1 MRAYV
6 RWESRRALTRVV
18 AARNEDWWRQSM
30 ALHERRHTRV
40 KALLSSYYD
49 DDDGADASDDHD
61 GQSRTRSDG
70 SARGQGDENAHSDD
84 ESRIDLNAKTF
95 NATTYTRRI
104 TQTLGAEDAQAH
116 YVALVKD
123 LRSIESA
130 SQMLV
135 YDNYARCARAASA
148 ASALGDA
155 TSRAE
160 AQCSVLK
167 DTVSRASER
176 SRTTHRALS
185 DRREVVEQL
194 RGVRGLI
201 RGMSEALR
209 VADALSALSSDD
221 AGTSDCTDTARSE
234 RAREVI
240 MRYVESRAVIDAL
253 GGDGSTSDAFVEAKR
268 RCDALAASVAERLK
282 ARARANAIGD
292 GDGDGAECDAYG
304 LTDDA
309 CLELLGALN
318 VSQDEL
324 IDDFLASRAARLRAT
339 LMMTAD
345 ASDGGASTSQAA
357 PPLDMKAYISS
368 LNQSFLGE
376 FHAATEAFGKLFAK
390 DASSRPAL
398 VKFTKDVFAE
408 YFDVIRD
415 VFAPLIDDKTV
426 SPGSLLNP
434 KQLMCAMGTMAADLS
449 SIHRAIPEAA
459 LGDRAVEAIE
469 RAVRSRVNAA
479 FVCLERDVVRG
490 LDGALEASQSVLSP
504 SSSKSLLQCFVA
516 VSDTFLTSAR
526 SALADVEALMD
537 ERPILL
543 STWRE
548 EFACMVQGNFTN
560 LIHAL
565 VARLIVGV
573 SANPT
578 PAPNPAPLSTPLGD
592 AVKALT
598 STAAAAPPPPS
609 FMLVCARLSSFL
621 ETSAVPHIA
630 TALTKMF
637 PASAATGGGF
647 DVASAREMCASTA
660 SVLLSAYVEQR
671 AQRLGFMIRKSLTA
685 VDWSAMREPREVRP
699 LADFIAEDLDAIELE
714 CAQILDVGEI
724 AGDDV
729 DVDATQTSDDGC
741 FTRVRAT
748 QSSVICAVMKRVVKS
763 YAECVRCQIFQTKF
777 AFQQVALDA
786 QYLAERVLFRFLPS
800 GQFAVDVDE
809 RRAIE
814 ALLTEL
820 KDAIR
825 ARALDP
831 TPMDK
836 AIVNRIIAGAGRA
849 TSSESRKA

>member
-1 MRAYV
+1 
-6 RWESRRALTRVV
+6 
-18 AARNEDWWRQSM
+18 M
-30 ALHERRHTRV
+30 AHHERRHTRV

-49 DDDGADASDDHD
+49 DDDGAGASDDRD
-61 GQSRTRSDG
+61 ERSRARGDG

-95 NATTYTRRI
+95 NATTYARRI

-116 YVALVKD
+116 YVTLVKD
-123 LRSIESA
+123 LQSIESA

-167 DTVSRASER
+167 DTVARASER

-221 AGTSDCTDTARSE
+221 AGTSECTDTARSE

-339 LMMTAD
+339 LTMTAD

-390 DASSRPAL
+390 DVSSRPAL

-415 VFAPLIDDKTV
+415 VFAPLIDDKTI

-490 LDGALEASQSVLSP
+490 LDGALEASQSVLSS

-609 FMLVCARLSSFL
+609 FMLVCARLSFFL

-685 VDWSAMREPREVRP
+685 VDWSVMREPREVRP

-724 AGDDV
+724 AGDDVDV

-820 KDAIR
+820 KDSIR

>member
-1 MRAYV
+1 
-6 RWESRRALTRVV
+6 
-18 AARNEDWWRQSM
+18 M
-30 ALHERRHTRV
+30 AHHERRHTRV

-49 DDDGADASDDHD
+49 DDDGAGASDDRD
-61 GQSRTRSDG
+61 ERSRARGDG

-95 NATTYTRRI
+95 NATTYARRI

-116 YVALVKD
+116 YVTLVKD
-123 LRSIESA
+123 LQSIESA

-167 DTVSRASER
+167 DTVARASER

-221 AGTSDCTDTARSE
+221 AGTSECTDTARSE

-339 LMMTAD
+339 LTMTAD

-390 DASSRPAL
+390 DVSSRPAL

-415 VFAPLIDDKTV
+415 VFAPLIDDKTI

-490 LDGALEASQSVLSP
+490 LDCALEASESVSSP

-609 FMLVCARLSSFL
+609 FMLVCARLSFFL

-685 VDWSAMREPREVRP
+685 VDWSVMREPREVRP

-724 AGDDV
+724 AGDDVDV

-820 KDAIR
+820 KDSIR

>member
-1 MRAYV
+1 
-6 RWESRRALTRVV
+6 
-18 AARNEDWWRQSM
+18 M
-30 ALHERRHTRV
+30 AHHERRHTRV

-49 DDDGADASDDHD
+49 DDDGAGASDDRD
-61 GQSRTRSDG
+61 ERSRARGDG

-95 NATTYTRRI
+95 NATTYARRI

-116 YVALVKD
+116 YVTLVKD
-123 LRSIESA
+123 LQSIESA

-167 DTVSRASER
+167 DTVARASER

-221 AGTSDCTDTARSE
+221 AGTSECTDTARSE

-339 LMMTAD
+339 LTMTAD

-415 VFAPLIDDKTV
+415 VFAPLIDDKTI

-490 LDGALEASQSVLSP
+490 LDCALEASESVSSP

-526 SALADVEALMD
+526 SVLADVEALMD

-685 VDWSAMREPREVRP
+685 VDWSVMREPREVRP

-724 AGDDV
+724 AGDDVDV

-820 KDAIR
+820 KDSIR

>member
-1 MRAYV
+1 
-6 RWESRRALTRVV
+6 
-18 AARNEDWWRQSM
+18 M
-30 ALHERRHTRV
+30 AHHERRHTRV

-49 DDDGADASDDHD
+49 DDDGAGASDDRD
-61 GQSRTRSDG
+61 ERSRARGDG

-95 NATTYTRRI
+95 NATTYARRI

-160 AQCSVLK
+160 AQCSGLK
-167 DTVSRASER
+167 DTVARASER

-221 AGTSDCTDTARSE
+221 AGTSECTDTARSE

-268 RCDALAASVAERLK
+268 RCEALAASVAERLK

-390 DASSRPAL
+390 DAASRPAL

>member
-1 MRAYV
+1 
-6 RWESRRALTRVV
+6 
-18 AARNEDWWRQSM
+18 M
-30 ALHERRHTRV
+30 AHHERRHTRV

-49 DDDGADASDDHD
+49 DDDGAGASDDRD
-61 GQSRTRSDG
+61 ERSRARGDG

-95 NATTYTRRI
+95 NATTYARRI

-116 YVALVKD
+116 YVTLVKD
-123 LRSIESA
+123 LQSIESA

-167 DTVSRASER
+167 DTVARASER

-221 AGTSDCTDTARSE
+221 AGTSECTDTARSE

-339 LMMTAD
+339 LTMTAD

-390 DASSRPAL
+390 DVSSRPAL

-415 VFAPLIDDKTV
+415 VFAPLIDDKTI

-490 LDGALEASQSVLSP
+490 LDGALEASQSVLSS

-609 FMLVCARLSSFL
+609 FMLVCARLSFFL

-685 VDWSAMREPREVRP
+685 VDWSVMREPREVRP

-820 KDAIR
+820 KDSIR

>member
-1 MRAYV
+1 
-6 RWESRRALTRVV
+6 
-18 AARNEDWWRQSM
+18 M
-30 ALHERRHTRV
+30 AHHERRHTRV

-49 DDDGADASDDHD
+49 DDDGAGASDDRD
-61 GQSRTRSDG
+61 ERSRARGDG

-95 NATTYTRRI
+95 NATTYARRI

-116 YVALVKD
+116 YVTLVKD
-123 LRSIESA
+123 LQSIESA

-167 DTVSRASER
+167 DTVARASER

-221 AGTSDCTDTARSE
+221 AGTSECTDTARSE

-339 LMMTAD
+339 LTMTAD

-390 DASSRPAL
+390 DVSSRPAL

-415 VFAPLIDDKTV
+415 VFAPLIDDKTI

-490 LDGALEASQSVLSP
+490 LDCALEASESVSSP

-609 FMLVCARLSSFL
+609 FMLVCARLSFFL

-820 KDAIR
+820 KDSIR

>member
-1 MRAYV
+1 
-6 RWESRRALTRVV
+6 
-18 AARNEDWWRQSM
+18 M
-30 ALHERRHTRV
+30 AHHERRHTRV

-49 DDDGADASDDHD
+49 DDDGAGASDDRD
-61 GQSRTRSDG
+61 ERSRARGDG

-95 NATTYTRRI
+95 NATTYARRI

-116 YVALVKD
+116 YVTLVKD
-123 LRSIESA
+123 LQSIESA

-167 DTVSRASER
+167 DTVARASER

-221 AGTSDCTDTARSE
+221 AGTSECTDTARSE

-339 LMMTAD
+339 LTMTAD

-390 DASSRPAL
+390 DVSSRPAL

-415 VFAPLIDDKTV
+415 VFAPLIDDKTI

-490 LDGALEASQSVLSP
+490 LDCALEASESVSSP

-609 FMLVCARLSSFL
+609 FMLVCARLSFFL

-685 VDWSAMREPREVRP
+685 VDWSVMREPREVRP

-820 KDAIR
+820 KDSIR

>member
-1 MRAYV
+1 
-6 RWESRRALTRVV
+6 
-18 AARNEDWWRQSM
+18 M

-49 DDDGADASDDHD
+49 DDDGADASDDHY
-61 GQSRTRSDG
+61 GQSRARSDG

-292 GDGDGAECDAYG
+292 GDGDGAEYDAYG

-339 LMMTAD
+339 LTKTVD
-345 ASDGGASTSQAA
+345 ASDGGASISQAV
-357 PPLDMKAYISS
+357 PTLDMKAYISL

-390 DASSRPAL
+390 DASSRPAF
-398 VKFTKDVFAE
+398 VKFTKDIFAE

-415 VFAPLIDDKTV
+415 VFAPFIDDKTI
-426 SPGSLLNP
+426 SAGSLLNP

-490 LDGALEASQSVLSP
+490 LDGALEASGSVSSS

-598 STAAAAPPPPS
+598 SGQSSSSTVTVAPPPPS

-630 TALTKMF
+630 SALTKMF

-699 LADFIAEDLDAIELE
+699 LADFIAEDLDAVELE

-729 DVDATQTSDDGC
+729 DVGVDATQTSDDGC

-748 QSSVICAVMKRVVKS
+748 QSSVICAIMKRVVKS
-763 YAECVRCQIFQTKF
+763 YAECARCQIFQTKF

-820 KDAIR
+820 KDTIR

-836 AIVNRIIAGAGRA
+836 AIVNRIIAGAGGGWA
-849 TSSESRKA
+849 TSSGSRKE

>member
-1 MRAYV
+1 
-6 RWESRRALTRVV
+6 
-18 AARNEDWWRQSM
+18 M
-30 ALHERRHTRV
+30 AHHERRHTRV

-49 DDDGADASDDHD
+49 DDDGAVASDDRD
-61 GQSRTRSDG
+61 GHSRARSDG

-95 NATTYTRRI
+95 NATTYARRI
-104 TQTLGAEDAQAH
+104 TQTMGAKDAQAH
-116 YVALVKD
+116 YMALVKD

-176 SRTTHRALS
+176 SRTTHRVLS

-292 GDGDGAECDAYG
+292 DNGDGAECDAYG
-304 LTDDA
+304 LTGDA
-309 CLELLGALN
+309 CLELLGALD

-339 LMMTAD
+339 LTRTAD
-345 ASDGGASTSQAA
+345 ASSDGGASTSQAV

-390 DASSRPAL
+390 DALSRPAL

-415 VFAPLIDDKTV
+415 VFAPPIDDKTI

-434 KQLMCAMGTMAADLS
+434 KQLMCVMGTMAADLS

-490 LDGALEASQSVLSP
+490 LDAALDASSESLSSSS

-526 SALADVEALMD
+526 SVLADVEALMD

-573 SANPT
+573 SAKPT

-598 STAAAAPPPPS
+598 SGQSSSSTATAAPPPPPPS

-630 TALTKMF
+630 SALTKMF

-699 LADFIAEDLDAIELE
+699 LADFIAEDLDAVELE

-724 AGDDV
+724 AGDDDV
-729 DVDATQTSDDGC
+729 NVGVDATQTSDDGC

-748 QSSVICAVMKRVVKS
+748 QSSVICAIMKRVVKS
-763 YAECVRCQIFQTKF
+763 YAECARCQIFQTKF

-836 AIVNRIIAGAGRA
+836 AIVNRIIAGARGVGA
-849 TSSESRKA
+849 TSSGSRKA